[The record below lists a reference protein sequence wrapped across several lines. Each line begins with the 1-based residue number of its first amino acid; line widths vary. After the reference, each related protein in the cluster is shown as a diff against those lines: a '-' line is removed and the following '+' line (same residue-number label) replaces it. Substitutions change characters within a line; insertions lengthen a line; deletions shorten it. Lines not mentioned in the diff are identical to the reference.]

1 VRESRKPRAAR
12 QVHPVGPVR
21 VLGYVSSDPGAR
33 DSLHE
38 IFERQAKQIASVCR
52 RRRLSLVG
60 VIRER
65 EPRRGHALERPGLGY
80 VLELLSAGEASGLVV
95 DEPFR
100 LGRSLTELGVVL
112 DRLLGANIRFLAATP
127 LLDTR
132 EKAGRLA
139 VDAIIAISDREHER
153 LALRTRKGMIAARE
167 KGPPRVADDP
177 DLEQRIGRM
186 RAGGLTLQAIAD
198 QLNAEGVPTMRGG
211 AKWRPSSV
219 QVAAGY
225 HRPSAG
231 KLTRSLPDSQAPGGD
246 EPQPHPESLAVD
258 DDDSDVN
265 LSGRRM
271 GN

>member
-1 VRESRKPRAAR
+1 VRESRKPRAAS

-21 VLGYVSSDPGAR
+21 VLGYVSSDAGAR
-33 DSLHE
+33 DALNE
-38 IFERQAKQIASVCR
+38 IFERQAKQIAAVCR

-65 EPRRGHALERPGLGY
+65 EPRRGRALDRPGLGY
-80 VLELLSAGEASGLVV
+80 ALELLSAGEASGLVV

-100 LGRSLTELGVVL
+100 LAPSLSELGGVL
-112 DRLLGANIRFLAATP
+112 DLLLGANVRFLAATP
-127 LLDTR
+127 QLDTQER
-132 EKAGRLA
+132 AGRLA
-139 VDAIIAISDREHER
+139 IDAIIAISHREHQR

-167 KGPPRVADDP
+167 KGPPRVADYP

-186 RAGGLTLQAIAD
+186 RARGLTLQAIAD

-225 HRPSAG
+225 HRPSTG
-231 KLTRSLPDSQAPGGD
+231 KLTRSFPESQRPGGD
-246 EPQPHPESLAVD
+246 DPQSRGESPMVGD
-258 DDDSDVN
+258 DDADVP
-265 LSGRRM
+265 LSARRV